1 MYGYLEV
8 NEGVYIPRDPKKE
21 FPTDDAQAHLVEVKA
36 PRAGARQFAFDET
49 YPYLDR
55 SFGYWFNRNV
65 LGIPFLWTV
74 IYLRNLLHFG
84 LKIEGR
90 KNLKAWRKELKGG
103 AVAVCNH
110 VYEFDAVAVKQ
121 ALCPWR
127 HIWIPMYAK
136 HFNGSQ
142 YWFVRYVGG
151 IPVPEK
157 RSGMR
162 KFDEAFDH
170 YHRRG
175 QDVLVFPEAVRW
187 NWYTP
192 IRPFRKGAF
201 TMAYRWG
208 CPVVPMAITYRRRKG
223 LYRLF
228 GKKDVPTVTIHVG
241 EPIMPD
247 NTKPRRDELERLR
260 TEAHRRIVELAGIK
274 VNPWDAVPDDEKG
287 NSEN

>member
-1 MYGYLEV
+1 MYDYLEV
-8 NEGVYIPRDPKKE
+8 NEGVYIPRDPKNY
-21 FPTDDAQAHLVEVKA
+21 PTDNAQEHLVEVKP
-36 PRAGARQFAFDET
+36 PRAGARQFVFDET

-55 SFGYWFNRNV
+55 SFGYWLNRNV
-65 LGIPFLWTV
+65 IGIPFLWFV
-74 IYLRNLLHFG
+74 IYTWNRLHYG

-90 KNLKAWRKELKGG
+90 ERLKPWRKELKRG

-110 VYEFDAVAVKQ
+110 VYQFDAVAVKQ

-136 HFNGSQ
+136 HFNGGQ

-151 IPVPEK
+151 VPVPEK

-162 KFDEAFDH
+162 RFDEAFDE

-175 QDVLVFPEAVRW
+175 QDVLVFPEEVRW
-187 NWYTP
+187 DLYTP

-201 TMAYRWG
+201 TMAHKWG
-208 CPVVPMAITYRRRKG
+208 CPVVPMAITYRERKG

-228 GKKDVPTVTIHVG
+228 GPKEQPTMTIHVG
-241 EPIMPD
+241 EPIAAD
-247 NTKPRRDELERLR
+247 SGKPRKEEVERLR
-260 TEAHRRIVELAGIK
+260 REAHRQMVGLAGIRH
-274 VNPWDAVPDDEKG
+274 NPWDVVPDDETQASK
-287 NSEN
+287 